1 MFHTSAFYVNAA
13 GATTAFQQAIAVQD
27 QALPPYNNNVMI
39 PPGLVNMLGGFA
51 YGANIG
57 RAQLQSPSL
66 RIPAQMD
73 VSEIS
78 STLITLQNQPRFR
91 LFAAGM
97 PQLAP
102 GEQVSAFMINT
113 SATADAEVVAIWLAD
128 KAPTPTTAELRTM
141 RATAATTLVPYTWSN
156 TGALLFEQTLPPGRY
171 NVIGARVQSATGV
184 LFRLVFPG
192 YSWRPGALANTD
204 AFGRTNYFQRYGG
217 LGVWGTFDTTTFFTI
232 DILATAAD
240 TAEVIEVD
248 VAPATT

>member
-1 MFHTSAFYVNAA
+1 MFHTSAYYISAA
-13 GATTAFQQAIAVQD
+13 GASTAFQQAPAVQD
-27 QALPPYNNNVMI
+27 QALPPFNNSVMI
-39 PPGLVNMLGGFA
+39 PPVMVNLMGAFA

-78 STLITLQNQPRFR
+78 STLITIQNQPRIR
-91 LFAAGM
+91 LFATGM

-102 GEQVSAFMINT
+102 GEQVSAFVINT
-113 SATADAEVVAIWLAD
+113 AAGADSEVVAIWLAD
-128 KAPTPTTAELRTM
+128 KAPAVTNAEFRTM
-141 RATAATTLVPYTWSN
+141 RASAATTLVPYTWSN
-156 TGALLFEQTLPPGRY
+156 TGTLLFEQTLPPGRY

-192 YSWRPGALANTD
+192 YPWRPGGLANTD
-204 AFGRTNYFQRYGG
+204 AFGITNYYQRYGG
-217 LGVWGTFDTTTFFTI
+217 LGIWGTFDTTTFFTI
-232 DILATAAD
+232 DIMATAAD
-240 TAEVIEVD
+240 TAQVVEVD